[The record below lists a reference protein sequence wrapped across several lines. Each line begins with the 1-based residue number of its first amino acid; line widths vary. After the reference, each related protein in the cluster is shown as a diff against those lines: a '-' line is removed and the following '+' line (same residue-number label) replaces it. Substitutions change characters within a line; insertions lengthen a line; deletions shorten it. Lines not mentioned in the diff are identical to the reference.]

1 MKKKHHIFKRG
12 GGGELEVVYVL
23 ESVEPVH
30 IILVNRDFPLI
41 VIWELLNILEPLVKF

>member
-1 MKKKHHIFKRG
+1 MKWKKHHIFKKG

-30 IILVNRDFPLI
+30 IILDNRDFPLI
-41 VIWELLNILEPLVKF
+41 VIWELFILQPLVKF

>member
-1 MKKKHHIFKRG
+1 MEKTSYIQKGR

-30 IILVNRDFPLI
+30 IILDNRDFPLI
-41 VIWELLNILEPLVKF
+41 VIWELFILQPLVKF